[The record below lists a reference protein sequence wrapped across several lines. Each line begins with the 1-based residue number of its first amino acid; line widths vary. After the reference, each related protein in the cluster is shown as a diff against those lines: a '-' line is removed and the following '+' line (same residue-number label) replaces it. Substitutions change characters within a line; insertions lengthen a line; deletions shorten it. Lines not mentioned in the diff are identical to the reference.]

1 VEINVSGDELD
12 GSASAGERGR
22 ALMTKMI
29 GADTVQRITERN
41 AIAPMWQRWTTEV
54 LFGEVW
60 SGDGLALRDR
70 SMITVA
76 VLVTMSRPVELENH
90 MRAALVNGV
99 TADELAE
106 IVQHVGFY
114 TGWPAVGAA
123 LTILKRIV
131 DESS

>member
-1 VEINVSGDELD
+1 VESNVSGDELD
-12 GSASAGERGR
+12 GNPPVGERGR
-22 ALMTKMI
+22 ALMAKMI

-41 AIAPMWQRWTTEV
+41 AIAPKWQRWTTEV

-99 TADELAE
+99 TTDELAE

-114 TGWPAVGAA
+114 AGWPAVGAA

-131 DESS
+131 DEAP